1 MAGDETRTLRIGISA
16 CLLGEPVR
24 YDGGHKRDAFLADV
38 LAEHV
43 EWVPVCPEVELGLG
57 VPRPPM
63 RLTRGRGSTTRLV
76 VEETGED
83 LTARMRAYATWR
95 ARGLAS
101 LELDGY
107 VLKSKSPSCGQARV
121 PVHDAED
128 HADAVGRGLFAE
140 ALAEALPLIPMEDE
154 RRLARTSVREHFVDR
169 LLAAARWRE
178 FVKRRARA
186 GDLVAFHAAHKYALL
201 AHSPTHYLTLGRLVA
216 TVGRRRLADVVAD
229 YAGAFAAAYA
239 VPATRGRHVNTLEHM
254 ASFFTRALSD
264 DQRAELATAIAAY
277 RRGATALA
285 DPLALIREHAHR
297 LGVAHLTEQ
306 VYLRPRTIWLPSR
319 GEG

>member
-1 MAGDETRTLRIGISA
+1 MAADETRTLRIGISA

-24 YDGGHKRDAFLADV
+24 YDGGHKRDAFLAEV

-57 VPRPPM
+57 VPRPAM
-63 RLTRGRGSTTRLV
+63 RLVHGRRSATRLV

-107 VLKSKSPSCGQARV
+107 VLKSKSPSCGLSRV

-201 AHSPTHYLTLGRLVA
+201 AHSPTHYETLGRLVA
-216 TVGRRRLADVVAD
+216 TVGRRRLADVVAA
-229 YAGAFAAAYA
+229 YAAAFAAAYA
-239 VPATRGRHVNTLEHM
+239 VPATRGRHVNALEHM

-264 DQRAELATAIAAY
+264 DQRAELATAIADY

-285 DPLALIREHAHR
+285 DPLALIRAHAHR

-306 VYLRPRTIWLPSR
+306 VYLRPRTICLPAR
-319 GEG
+319 REA